1 MYYQISFIGEACTSK
16 YRVRVVNTRSI
27 YLTLSFVGG
36 TGSISYSWTY
46 SHLFALCLTKI
57 EFIDNWKRYER
68 NISKTFGVV
77 FSAGSR
83 VKRLPKPMFSEIN
96 IRIGR
101 LAKLLILL
109 HLDVAQGVLFYLD
122 RSSIQPDRLL
132 KFIAH
137 VLRFFAIKL
146 YFLFLISP
154 SVTIL
159 SIVFW
164 NWRHAIHGE

>member
-1 MYYQISFIGEACTSK
+1 
-16 YRVRVVNTRSI
+16 
-27 YLTLSFVGG
+27 
-36 TGSISYSWTY
+36 
-46 SHLFALCLTKI
+46 
-57 EFIDNWKRYER
+57 
-68 NISKTFGVV
+68 
-77 FSAGSR
+77 
-83 VKRLPKPMFSEIN
+83 MFSEIN

-159 SIVFW
+159 SIVF
-164 NWRHAIHGE
+164 